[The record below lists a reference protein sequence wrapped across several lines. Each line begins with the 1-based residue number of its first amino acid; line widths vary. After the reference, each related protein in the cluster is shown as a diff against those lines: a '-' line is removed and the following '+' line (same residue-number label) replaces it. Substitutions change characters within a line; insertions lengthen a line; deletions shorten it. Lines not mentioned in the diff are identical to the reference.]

1 MELAFDRISH
11 KEERLAFVRRYA
23 SWVKRVPNEEWSRQQ
38 GVLID
43 SFIENARN
51 MPLSCR
57 EYLDR
62 VADRRQD
69 MR

>member
-1 MELAFDRISH
+1 MELGFDREAH
-11 KEERLAFVRRYA
+11 RNERLAFVRRYA
-23 SWVKRVPNEEWSRQQ
+23 AWVKRVPNEEWSRQQ

-43 SFIENARN
+43 SFIGNARN
-51 MPLSCR
+51 MPLTCR

-69 MR
+69 LR